1 MKEVQREKMAVEEI
15 TDKTALPDETVENE
29 SVRVQ
34 RAAWVEQQVAKQRAI
49 EDEARERL
57 FQEQKILDDRN
68 RSIDAGMDHTRQMQ
82 RYNEDCME
90 DLNDQVYALHGLTRD
105 KLQGMREYKNAY
117 YQGCALALFLMS
129 LLMVV
134 VCAYLHGFD
143 SQICLFMLAASG
155 IEGALLTQE
164 GKRGKLMN
172 FFCRVFYFL
181 LFPVMLVVFACFE
194 MGLPQYQFLLPLFTG
209 VGMVL
214 LVLGTGSYFVYNPYR
229 GERKKLREAR
239 GDLKEIEQ
247 IARKAVKRN
256 QKRRKREEARIAR
269 KKRWEENRLA
279 RMQRREDKRIAGR
292 QRREEARKERLEKR
306 VELQE
311 LRRQKNSELDTVRL
325 ENRQKRLELQ
335 KKYMLEVKERF
346 HSLFPRKE
354 TTIDVE
360 PTELRSV
367 EVVTEIR
374 EMEVPEDLPKTE
386 AEERASREETD
397 SKL

>member
-1 MKEVQREKMAVEEI
+1 MTVEEI
-15 TDKTALPDETVENE
+15 ADKAALSDETVENE

-68 RSIDAGMDHTRQMQ
+68 RSIDAGMDRTRQMQ
-82 RYNEDCME
+82 RYNEDCIE

-117 YQGCALALFLMS
+117 YQGCAFALFLMS
-129 LLMVV
+129 LILVI
-134 VCAYLHGFD
+134 VCGYLHGLD

-181 LFPVMLVVFACFE
+181 MFPVMLVVFACFE
-194 MGLPQYQFLLPLFTG
+194 MGLSQYQFLLALFTAVG
-209 VGMVL
+209 VGL

-229 GERKKLREAR
+229 GERKKFREAR
-239 GDLKEIEQ
+239 GDLKDLEQ

-256 QKRRKREEARIAR
+256 QKRRKREEARSAR

-292 QRREEARKERLEKR
+292 QRREEARKERLEKYA
-306 VELQE
+306 ELQE
-311 LRRQKNSELDTVRL
+311 LRRQKNAELDVVRQ
-325 ENRQKRLELQ
+325 ENRRRRLELQ
-335 KKYMLEVKERF
+335 KKNMLEVRERF

-360 PTELRSV
+360 PSELRSV

-374 EMEVPEDLPKTE
+374 EME
-386 AEERASREETD
+386 AEEQVSKEETA
-397 SKL
+397 SEP

>member
-1 MKEVQREKMAVEEI
+1 MDTKEIM
-15 TDKTALPDETVENE
+15 DKSALSDETVGNE

-34 RAAWVEQQVAKQRAI
+34 RVAWVEQQVEKQREI

-57 FQEQKILDDRN
+57 FQEQKILEDRN
-68 RSIDAGMDHTRQMQ
+68 RSIDAGMDRTRQMQ

-129 LLMVV
+129 LMLVGV
-134 VCAYLHGFD
+134 SGYLHGFD
-143 SQICLFMLAASG
+143 SQICLVMLAASG

-181 LFPVMLVVFACFE
+181 LFPLMLVVFACFE
-194 MGLPQYQFLLPLFTG
+194 MELPLYRLLLPLFTVAG
-209 VGMVL
+209 VVL
-214 LVLGTGSYFVYNPYR
+214 LLLGTGSYFVYNPYR

-247 IARKAVKRN
+247 IAKKAVKKN
-256 QKRRKREEARIAR
+256 QKRRKREEARLAR
-269 KKRWEENRLA
+269 KKKWEEEWLA
-279 RMQRREDKRIAGR
+279 RMQRREDKRIAAR
-292 QRREEARKERLEKR
+292 QRREEAKKERLAKR
-306 VELQE
+306 AELQE
-311 LRRQKNSELDTVRL
+311 LRRQKNAELDVVRL
-325 ENRQKRLELQ
+325 ENREKRLELQ

-346 HSLFPRKE
+346 HSLFPKKE

-360 PTELRSV
+360 PSELRSV
-367 EVVTEIR
+367 EDSD
-374 EMEVPEDLPKTE
+374 PE
-386 AEERASREETD
+386 S
-397 SKL
+397 